1 MGARSDIATIAT
13 LVPRDGAFASDRSL
27 ALSKAKLT
35 PPRAPA
41 QVIAADRYRQWLQPV
56 LTHDVTLVCAA
67 VRYGKTVFAAEL
79 YRETVKAELA
89 AGWVSCAGAASNRIA
104 DYVRQAID
112 AVDAGEQPKHDS
124 LASPTA
130 RAVDLANRV
139 HDHDG
144 SVLLCLDDVDQIS
157 DAEGREFLLHL
168 VNNCPTNL
176 HILMTCR
183 DEDAVLP
190 GLMESRGVMQRLGTQ
205 VLRARDAEVA
215 EYLATEGVRIS
226 SSRVRALNEMLGGWW
241 GALRRGVVTLRNGG
255 WNAAPDD
262 WRRLCVQW
270 VAPLFRETL
279 VGMPERH
286 RALLTRCAVAQTL
299 TPELAIQLSGDEAAG
314 TLLHEIARQEQFVG
328 LMPGRADHYAI
339 HPALR
344 AALLADAGELEAGA
358 VERLRA
364 QAIDWH
370 VQRGEPD
377 QAIAI
382 AMDGGSVAAQA
393 DILTQLGMN
402 AIELSGPY
410 RVREAIDRLPR
421 ISVAQDETL
430 SRVASWSMALS
441 SSDLSTSHGL
451 PLAIDAEEDAML
463 HEIRAAARGSSGGT
477 LPTALASSREFRS
490 RLLVALSADPLLKAG
505 EHRQVQSMLRPIIRH
520 GRALGVGFAEAIA
533 LMTMANLHRAQGRPA
548 DAEQL
553 LQEGLAGLAP
563 GAGQRSSTAA
573 VLAVALA
580 DAHYLRND
588 LATAASLLDEFLPI
602 ITSVTLPGLLLCGYR
617 VAIRV
622 AAASGRSQE
631 ALALIEA
638 AEETA
643 ADRELPLL
651 TALGAV
657 ERLRLNIP
665 LITSLDE
672 ILAPAAEAAAVA
684 VPGSVQA
691 RTFALL
697 SEARAREAIADLDRA
712 RLTAVAGRLLE
723 LADRT
728 QDVELRVTGTLLNV
742 LPQLSGKCDRMIE
755 IDTVKFLNR
764 AAGVGFARS
773 ILDLLEITGVRAS
786 EDFNRANY
794 SAGSFLALLRLSR
807 PAEIE
812 RGRANQACGSAFS
825 FFTSRE
831 MEILRALGEGETN
844 KMIARKLGV
853 TPETIKWY
861 MKSLM
866 RKLRASSRDEIVNN
880 ALVLGVSFA
889 RNDR

>member
-13 LVPRDGAFASDRSL
+13 LVPRDGASTFDRPV

-79 YRETVKAELA
+79 YRETVKAGLA
-89 AGWVSCAGAASNRIA
+89 AGWVSCAGAPSNRIA
-104 DYVRQAID
+104 DYVRSALE
-112 AVDAGEQPKHDS
+112 ALNAEEQPKHDYVV
-124 LASPTA
+124 SPAT

-144 SVLLCLDDVDQIS
+144 SVLLCLDDVDQVA
-157 DAEGREFLLHL
+157 DAEGRDFLLQL

-183 DEDAVLP
+183 DEDGVLP
-190 GLMESRGVMQRLGTQ
+190 GLMESRGVIQRLTAQ

-215 EYLATEGVRIS
+215 EYLASEGIRMS
-226 SSRVRALNEMLGGWW
+226 SRRVRALNEMLGGWW
-241 GALRRGVVTLRNGG
+241 GALRRAVASLRSGG
-255 WNAAPDD
+255 WRASPDD

-279 VGMPERH
+279 QDMPEQH
-286 RALLTRCAVAQTL
+286 RALLTRCAVAKTL
-299 TPELAIQLSGDEAAG
+299 TPDLAIHLSGDETAA
-314 TLLHEIARQEQFVG
+314 TVLRDIARQEQFVG
-328 LMPGRADHYAI
+328 LVPGRADEYAI

-344 AALLADAGELEAGA
+344 AALLADARELQSGT
-358 VERLRA
+358 VEDLRA
-364 QAIDWH
+364 RAIDWH
-370 VQRGEPD
+370 VQRGELD

-382 AMDGGSVAAQA
+382 AMDGANVAVQA
-393 DILTQLGMN
+393 DTLARLGMD
-402 AIELSGPY
+402 AIQVSGPY

-421 ISVAQDETL
+421 GMVAQDKPL
-430 SRVASWSMALS
+430 SRIALWSMALS
-441 SSDLSTSHGL
+441 GSDLSTPHGV
-451 PLAIDAEEDAML
+451 PLAIDAEEGAML
-463 HEIRAAARGSSGGT
+463 QQIRAAARGSNIVNPLTIVPSNRDFG
-477 LPTALASSREFRS
+477 S
-490 RLLVALSADPLLKAG
+490 RLLVALSADAFLRTG
-505 EHRQVQSMLRPIIRH
+505 EHRQVPTMLRPIIRH
-520 GRALGVGFAEAIA
+520 GRAAGIGFAEAIA
-533 LMTMANLHRAQGRPA
+533 LVTMADLHRAQGRPA

-553 LQEGLAGLAP
+553 LQESLTGLAL

-573 VLAVALA
+573 LLAVALA

-588 LATAASLLDEFLPI
+588 LTTATPLIDEFLPI
-602 ITSVTLPGLLLCGYR
+602 ITSVAPPGLLVRGYR

-622 AAASGRSQE
+622 TAASGRSQE

-638 AEETA
+638 AEETG
-643 ADRELPLL
+643 ADRGLPLL

-657 ERLRLNIP
+657 ERLRLHIP

-672 ILAPAAEAAAVA
+672 ILPPAAEEAAVA
-684 VPGSVQA
+684 APGSVQA

-697 SEARAREAIADLDRA
+697 AEARAREAIADLDRS
-712 RLTAVAGRLLE
+712 RLTLVANRLLE
-723 LADRT
+723 LAERT
-728 QDVELRVTGTLLNV
+728 EDVELRVIGTLLHV
-742 LPQLSGKCDRMIE
+742 LPQLGGKCDRMIE
-755 IDTVKFLNR
+755 IDTVRFLNR

-773 ILDLLEITGVRAS
+773 ILDLLEITGVRTS

-807 PAEIE
+807 PAEVE
-812 RGRANQACGSAFS
+812 RGKSNQVSGSAFS

-880 ALVLGVSFA
+880 AFVLGISFD